1 MVQELT
7 QLIIDTSPLVIKS
20 TGVAAGMMVAGGVQA
35 VGSIVSGLF
44 GASRAKRAAA
54 RAAAEKRRLAGEL
67 KNLKDKRQVLINPYA
82 SSIKDQ
88 TNLIEDLG
96 GNLTNSYA
104 NLGVATQAA
113 EMQAEEAD
121 IALAN
126 TLDTLQASGASAGG
140 ATALAQAALASKKGV
155 SATIEK
161 QEVANEA
168 MKAQGND
175 NLQKLKLSESQR
187 TQEAILGEGARTQGI
202 LAKGEAIKMDMTE
215 NRQTGEINQVYSQMI
230 GAQNQENASRRAQ
243 TQAITGMISG
253 VADGVSSFA
262 QGRGAARSNATFAR
276 GEANPELNQTF
287 RTYKRGEG
295 NDLTRK
301 EFREAGGQTTF
312 GRQGQ

>member
-7 QLIIDTSPLVIKS
+7 QLIIDTSPIVIKS
-20 TGVAAGMMVAGGVQA
+20 TGVATGMMVAGGIQA

-113 EMQAEEAD
+113 EMEQTD

-126 TLDTLQASGASAGG
+126 TLDVLQATGASAGG

-262 QGRGAARSNATFAR
+262 QGRAGARSNAAFADK
-276 GEANPELNQTF
+276 GSEFNQTYGQ
-287 RTYKRGEG
+287 YKKGVG
-295 NDLTRK
+295 NDLTRRQ
-301 EFREAGGQTTF
+301 FREQGGYTTF
-312 GRQGQ
+312 GGVAPRLQ